1 MEYYYTPRLIK
12 KFINQIEINYKE
24 NLINVDSNKNKETM
38 FLASTIVSA
47 MQIFNREDIR
57 DNIINLIDDLPPI
70 FNYTEK
76 YQKQFSIFSKNN
88 DDNNKKNEQYK
99 EIINKYIEDFS
110 GKNIYID
117 RKLLKEYIKIIFY
130 KEKIPNKE
138 AFSNLISKYYEG
150 KENMENIITKIN
162 KYFSIF
168 SSDILLKNLQDA
180 ILEIIDDK
188 NIYHI
193 ANILKELNESL
204 KKYEI
209 NFLENSQKLA
219 DKILQYNADKYDT
232 YYING
237 INNIFY
243 IYVNFINKDIYKN
256 IIGDIF
262 NNVLHQYQTNKY
274 NYNKVTNLLFDFI
287 KIIVSNNKN
296 FNINDYDFLIDY
308 INKNNGYI
316 YLLLGNYENSIN
328 SEGNCYYL
336 FSVFNMEIKK
346 NIFNLFYNENISN
359 IIDIMLKG
367 LTTNT
372 LHKTITT
379 NNININDIVIANGDI
394 WILLF
399 NDLYA
404 SEKIDKDNS
413 YKLINIGFELI
424 SKEKQYILYF
434 IAFDYFYRYK
444 EFPIDNE
451 KMKKLKPRNYVY
463 IIIMCIY
470 KYINKDNII
479 YDNINKTV
487 IKNIIYNFNQFRLN
501 ELMVNS
507 FNIIDYII
515 NNIYNES
522 ENKEDDEYYQDLKK
536 LKDDFN
542 NNINHS

>member
-434 IAFDYFYRYK
+434 IAFDYFYIYK

-501 ELMVNS
+501 ELMANS

-536 LKDDFN
+536 LKDDLK

>member
-209 NFLENSQKLA
+209 NFLENSKKLA

-256 IIGDIF
+256 
-262 NNVLHQYQTNKY
+262 
-274 NYNKVTNLLFDFI
+274 
-287 KIIVSNNKN
+287 
-296 FNINDYDFLIDY
+296 
-308 INKNNGYI
+308 
-316 YLLLGNYENSIN
+316 NSI
-328 SEGNCYYL
+328 
-336 FSVFNMEIKK
+336 
-346 NIFNLFYNENISN
+346 
-359 IIDIMLKG
+359 
-367 LTTNT
+367 
-372 LHKTITT
+372 
-379 NNININDIVIANGDI
+379 
-394 WILLF
+394 
-399 NDLYA
+399 
-404 SEKIDKDNS
+404 
-413 YKLINIGFELI
+413 
-424 SKEKQYILYF
+424 
-434 IAFDYFYRYK
+434 
-444 EFPIDNE
+444 
-451 KMKKLKPRNYVY
+451 
-463 IIIMCIY
+463 
-470 KYINKDNII
+470 
-479 YDNINKTV
+479 
-487 IKNIIYNFNQFRLN
+487 
-501 ELMVNS
+501 
-507 FNIIDYII
+507 
-515 NNIYNES
+515 
-522 ENKEDDEYYQDLKK
+522 
-536 LKDDFN
+536 
-542 NNINHS
+542 